1 MKSILVIGMGRFGRH
16 LSYKM
21 KELGNDVMIVDKDT
35 EIIGELADDFTDAY
49 IGDCSKEG
57 VIRSLGVRNFDICY
71 VTIGEDFQSSLI
83 VTSYLKKIGAKYVV
97 TKARTD
103 IQAEILGKIGADE
116 VVYPERDM
124 AEKIAVM
131 HNANNIFDYI
141 ELTSEYA
148 IYEVPVVKAW
158 IGKTVIDVDI
168 RRHHNVNVIA
178 VKNGNVLTAS
188 RLGEYVFKNEDVLVV
203 IGKSTDV
210 FKLAALV

>member
-148 IYEVPVVKAW
+148 IYEVPVIKTW

-168 RRHHNVNVIA
+168 RKHHNVNVIA
-178 VKNGNVLTAS
+178 VKNGNMLTAS
-188 RLGEYVFKNEDVLVV
+188 HLGEYVFKNEDVLVV

>member
-148 IYEVPVVKAW
+148 IYELPVVKTW

-168 RRHHNVNVIA
+168 RKHHNVNVIA
-178 VKNGNVLTAS
+178 IKNGNVLTAS
-188 RLGEYVFKNEDVLVV
+188 HLGEYVFKNEDVLVV

>member
-148 IYEVPVVKAW
+148 IYELPVVKTW

-168 RRHHNVNVIA
+168 RKHHNVNVIA

-188 RLGEYVFKNEDVLVV
+188 HLGEYVFKNEDVLVV

>member
-148 IYEVPVVKAW
+148 IYEVPVVKTW

-168 RRHHNVNVIA
+168 RKHHNVNVIA

-188 RLGEYVFKNEDVLVV
+188 HLGEYVFKNEDVLVV

>member
-148 IYEVPVVKAW
+148 IYEVPVIKTW

-168 RRHHNVNVIA
+168 RKHHNVNVIA
-178 VKNGNVLTAS
+178 VKNGNMLTAS
-188 RLGEYVFKNEDVLVV
+188 HLGEYVFKNEDVLVV

-210 FKLAALV
+210 FKLAALA

>member
-103 IQAEILGKIGADE
+103 IQAEILGKIGAAE

-148 IYEVPVVKAW
+148 IYELPVVKTW

-168 RRHHNVNVIA
+168 RKHHNVNVIA

-188 RLGEYVFKNEDVLVV
+188 HLGEYVFKNEDVLVV